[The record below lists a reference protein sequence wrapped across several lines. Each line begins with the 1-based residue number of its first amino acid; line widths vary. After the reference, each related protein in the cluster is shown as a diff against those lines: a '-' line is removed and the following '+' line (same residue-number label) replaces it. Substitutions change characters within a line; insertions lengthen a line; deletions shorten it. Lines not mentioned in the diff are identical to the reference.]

1 MCLKMPTPSPSV
13 SGKAFAF
20 LLCFLFRY
28 SRSLFFFGR
37 TLLRLKVNI
46 CTAGRQGFGRDSGT
60 HCCYVVS
67 FHLPGRMLDL
77 LNSLATDV
85 CGPEGRCTLFRSS
98 QCSGV
103 TINSAAS
110 RLLDEFVEFPLLR
123 FVLKNTASA
132 QEESLGEGSVLA
144 TIMASNLIRL
154 TLLHVPLNVTSR
166 ALTAEVFQRCL
177 NWCLE
182 VLQPVTSSRYTLP
195 ALAWSPLSPARM
207 LTWSS
212 LVRSLFS
219 SKPVAVPDA
228 STANA
233 LAVRVVKTLPLRS
246 C

>member
-77 LNSLATDV
+77 LNSSQRM

-182 VLQPVTSSRYTLP
+182 VLQP
-195 ALAWSPLSPARM
+195 
-207 LTWSS
+207 
-212 LVRSLFS
+212 
-219 SKPVAVPDA
+219 
-228 STANA
+228 
-233 LAVRVVKTLPLRS
+233 
-246 C
+246 